1 MWSPVVSG
9 VMGQEIATSNRTLG
23 VESQKEL
30 PTTMHHT
37 SVSSQ
42 LTEDRAIALLMQRGY
57 VAVIRYQ
64 HLHARCEKTND
75 ERHLCLLTDVPGL
88 TVAAFRHLVVETFRL
103 PSYTHRISSLLPPLS
118 VGWQQET
125 ERRET
130 EEHVRG

>member
-1 MWSPVVSG
+1 
-9 VMGQEIATSNRTLG
+9 
-23 VESQKEL
+23 
-30 PTTMHHT
+30 MHHT
-37 SVSSQ
+37 SVSSH
-42 LTEDRAIALLMQRGY
+42 LTEDRAVALLTHCGY

-64 HLHARCEKTND
+64 HLHALCEQTND
-75 ERHLCLLTDVPGL
+75 ERHLCLLTDIPGL

-103 PSYTHRISSLLPPLS
+103 PGQTHRISSLLPPRH